1 MSYVITRRLE
11 EKERRRAEILDAAE
25 VVFAKHGMV
34 AAKMDDV
41 ARVARVSRALLYVY
55 FPDKESLHFAI
66 SERALVLLKE
76 RFTQAVARHVRGADQ
91 ISAIGR
97 SYLAFSQE
105 FPVYFKALSSYES
118 HKPDEIAKDSVEQS
132 CVFAGDEVHAVTARA
147 VELGVRDGSIRA
159 DVGNPHLIA
168 VTLWGFLHGVIQL
181 AQTKANLLAH
191 DGISQ
196 QQLLEKAMEL
206 CRVAIYAV
214 PPKAESDQPE

>member
-1 MSYVITRRLE
+1 MSYIAIRRQE

-25 VVFAKHGMV
+25 IVFARTGVV
-34 AAKMDDV
+34 AAKMEDV
-41 ARVARVSRALLYVY
+41 ARTARVSRALLYVY

-66 SERALVLLKE
+66 SERALQLLRD
-76 RFTQAVARHVRGADQ
+76 RFTEAAARHHTGLDQ
-91 ISAIGR
+91 IIAIGR

-105 FPVYFKALSSYES
+105 FPMYFAALSSFES
-118 HKPDEIAKDSVEQS
+118 HTPEQIKADSVEQS

-147 VELGVRDGSIRA
+147 VTLGVQDGSIRA

-168 VTLWGFLHGVIQL
+168 VTLWGFLHGIIQL

-196 QQLLEKAMEL
+196 QQLLSKAMEM
-206 CRVAIYAV
+206 CCVAIAGA
-214 PPKAESDQPE
+214 KANHLST

>member
-1 MSYVITRRLE
+1 M
-11 EKERRRAEILDAAE
+11 
-25 VVFAKHGMV
+25 
-34 AAKMDDV
+34 
-41 ARVARVSRALLYVY
+41 
-55 FPDKESLHFAI
+55 
-66 SERALVLLKE
+66 
-76 RFTQAVARHVRGADQ
+76 RGADQ

-196 QQLLEKAMEL
+196 QQLLEKAMEM
-206 CRVAIYAV
+206 CRVAISAV